1 MRADYAAGVS
11 VRLQLLGRP
20 AFDGQPLPPG
30 RGTELIAALV
40 GAGDRGLSDSV
51 LIDTLWGGQ
60 LPEHPRKSL
69 QILVSRVRSQV
80 GDIVVRSGPGYRCGL
95 APDEIDVPAATAAA
109 HAATS
114 ALGAG
119 DPATAATHA
128 RRVLEFWQ
136 HADTSGA
143 GEGVL
148 ADLINDHVTD
158 HQRAQRVLGIAAAR
172 LGDHTAAAPALAA
185 AAGTDPWDQ
194 EVRVEIIRGIAAGAG
209 TAAALDHLE
218 EFRRKLRDELGL
230 DPDAALTLLQA
241 TLLRADQ
248 PTTRTGVRH
257 PTSELLGRDDDVR
270 ELLALLGHRRLV
282 SVVGPGGLGKTTL
295 AHLVGSAV
303 DAATVVFV
311 PLAGVSGPAATITEI
326 STVLGVWE
334 SRPAQLARPRAGPQ
348 GSIPRAVAALGPNAV
363 LILDNS
369 EHLLDDVAATVTD
382 LLAASA
388 DLRILVTSR
397 APLQLPGEAVHLLPE
412 LDQVTSVELF
422 TRRAV
427 DAGHPVLDWT
437 DTEHAAVNRLCAR
450 LDGLP
455 LAIELAAARTRVL
468 SVTQID
474 RRLDDRFALLRGGSR
489 TAPERHRTLE
499 AVIDWS
505 WQLLDRPQREA
516 LRILSGFADGVG
528 LDAAETVLADLLPDS
543 SALDLIEQLVA
554 QSMVVGP
561 GRREVSR
568 LRILET
574 VREFASGRADGFP
587 LVEIR
592 AAIVRWAAGGSDRAP
607 QLYGPEPF
615 AVIDWVREEQDNLIA
630 TLRWA
635 IEADDAPSVHR
646 IFLALSSLWLIESA
660 YTRAGSFTEPVFA
673 VVQRVLPD
681 PRRTGVEDERRLRAV
696 LMMIAL
702 SSMLSTTRTGVRAIV
717 ALRRRPT
724 PEITD
729 QLDALTVVLARSREF
744 RFFEGTEA
752 DLVLADHNAFVIA
765 AAGLL
770 AGQWWE
776 NIGDAQRTLQ
786 VTELAVR
793 VMPPQASPWFTAMA
807 RARLGEVLMQTG
819 RFQEASLHLRD
830 AQPMLARIG
839 AWGDVWQ
846 AKFGIA
852 LGHLHA
858 GELELAQA
866 VMAGETTNLTDELG
880 ALQPL
885 VTATR
890 AELLL
895 AGGDVS
901 GGLEQWRQS
910 TREALVREDQRGAPG
925 LEPWTLSMDALCVIA
940 HLRHDARELVAAQA
954 ELLGHKLF
962 RVIAQPG
969 IAGSAPPFGGLDIP
983 VAGAVTRAVGLWLL
997 ALEPERAVRLLA
1009 VAERLSPS
1017 RTWPQLSADRAEL
1030 DARATAGVL
1039 FDDARRE
1046 YAGLTPNQAVEVL
1059 RAMLPAR
1066 WEHAG
1071 SIEEHPGRPSA
1082 DRPASDQS

>member
-1 MRADYAAGVS
+1 MS

-30 RGTELIAALV
+30 RGTELIAALID
-40 GAGDRGLSDSV
+40 AGDRGLSDSA
-51 LIDTLWGGQ
+51 LIDLLWGDE

-95 APDEIDVPAATAAA
+95 PPDEIDVPAATAAA
-109 HAATS
+109 HSATS
-114 ALGAG
+114 ALRAG
-119 DPATAATHA
+119 DPATAVTHA
-128 RRVLEFWQ
+128 RRVLELWRQ
-136 HADTSGA
+136 ADTSGA

-148 ADLINDHVTD
+148 ADLVTDRVID
-158 HQRAQRVLGIAAAR
+158 HQRAQRVLGIATAR

-185 AAGTDPWDQ
+185 AAATDPWDQ

-218 EFRRKLRDELGL
+218 EFRRKLREELGL
-230 DPDAALTLLQA
+230 DPDAALSLLQT

-257 PTSELLGRDDDVR
+257 PTSGLLGRDDDVR

-303 DAATVVFV
+303 DASTVVFV

-334 SRPAQLARPRAGPQ
+334 ARPAQLSGLRAGPQ
-348 GSIPRAVAALGPNAV
+348 GAVPRAVAALGPSAV
-363 LILDNS
+363 LILDNC
-369 EHLLDDVAATVTD
+369 EHLLDDAAATVTD

-397 APLQLPGEAVHLLPE
+397 APLQLPGETVHLLPE
-412 LDQVTSVELF
+412 LDRATSVELF

-437 DTEHAAVNRLCAR
+437 ELEHAAVHRLCAR

-468 SVTQID
+468 SVEQID
-474 RRLDDRFALLRGGSR
+474 RRLDDRFTLLRGGSR

-505 WQLLDRPQREA
+505 WQLLDSHQQQA
-516 LRILSGFADGVG
+516 VRILSGFADGIG
-528 LDAAETVLADLLPDS
+528 LEAAEAVLRDLLPDS
-543 SALDLIEQLVA
+543 DSLDLIEQLVA

-561 GRREVSR
+561 GRRESSR

-574 VREFASGRADGFP
+574 VREFALSRTETLP
-587 LVEIR
+587 LVDVR
-592 AAIVRWAAGGSDRAP
+592 AAIVRWAATGCDRAA

-615 AVIDWVREEQDNLIA
+615 VIIDWVREEQDNLVA
-630 TLRWA
+630 ALRWA
-635 IEADDAPSVHR
+635 VEADDVGAVQR

-660 YTRAGSFTEPVFA
+660 YTRAGSFTDPVFE
-673 VVQRVLPD
+673 VVRRALPD
-681 PRRTGVEDERRLRAV
+681 LRDLDDEDERRLRAV
-696 LMMIAL
+696 LMMVAL
-702 SSMLSTTRTGVRAIV
+702 SSMLSPGRTGVRATV
-717 ALRRRPT
+717 ALRRRPA
-724 PEITD
+724 PAVAD
-729 QLDALTVVLARSREF
+729 QLDALSIVLARSGEF
-744 RFFEGTEA
+744 RRFEGTEA
-752 DLVLADHNAFVIA
+752 DLALAGGNPYVVTA
-765 AAGLL
+765 AALL

-776 NIGDAQRTLQ
+776 NLGDLQRTLQ
-786 VTELAVR
+786 VSELAVR
-793 VMPPQASPWFTAMA
+793 IMPQNASPWLAAMA

-819 RFQEASLHLRD
+819 RFTEAALHLRQ
-830 AQPMLARIG
+830 ARPVLARIG

-846 AKFGIA
+846 STFGIA

-866 VMAGETTNLTDELG
+866 VMFDETAHLGDELG
-880 ALQPL
+880 VLQPL

-895 AGGDVS
+895 AQGDVA
-901 GGLEQWRQS
+901 GGLAQWRLS
-910 TREALVREDQRGAPG
+910 THEALVREDQIGESG
-925 LEPWTLSMDALCVIA
+925 LEPWTLSMEALCVIA
-940 HLRHDARELVAAQA
+940 HLRHDARSDITALADELC
-954 ELLGHKLF
+954 HKLF
-962 RVIAQPG
+962 RIIDQPPKVG
-969 IAGSAPPFGGLDIP
+969 AAPLFGGLDIP
-983 VAGAVTRAVGLWLL
+983 VTGAVTRAVGLWLL
-997 ALEPERAVRLLA
+997 PLDPDRAVRLLA
-1009 VAERLSPS
+1009 LAERLSPS
-1017 RTWPQLSADRAEL
+1017 RTWPQLSPERAEQ
-1030 DARATAGVL
+1030 DARATADAL
-1039 FDDARRE
+1039 FDEARRASADFSPE
-1046 YAGLTPNQAVEVL
+1046 QAVEAV
-1059 RAMLPAR
+1059 RAMLPAD
-1066 WEHAG
+1066 WAPAG
-1071 SIEEHPGRPSA
+1071 SIVTEPANTSA
-1082 DRPASDQS
+1082 AQDVRQS

>member
-1 MRADYAAGVS
+1 MS

-40 GAGDRGLSDSV
+40 GAGDRGLSDSA
-51 LIDTLWGGQ
+51 LIDTLWGDE

-109 HAATS
+109 HSATS
-114 ALGAG
+114 ALSAG
-119 DPATAATHA
+119 DPAAAVTHA
-128 RRVLEFWQ
+128 RRVLELWQ

-143 GEGVL
+143 GAGVL
-148 ADLINDHVTD
+148 ADLIIDRVID
-158 HQRAQRVLGIAAAR
+158 HQRAQRILGIATAR
-172 LGDHTAAAPALAA
+172 LGDHAAAAPALAA

-230 DPDAALTLLQA
+230 DPDASLTLLQT

-257 PTSELLGRDDDVR
+257 PTSGLLGRDDDVR
-270 ELLALLGHRRLV
+270 ELLSLLGRRRLV

-303 DAATVVFV
+303 DASTVVFV
-311 PLAGVSGPAATITEI
+311 PLAGISGPAATITEI

-334 SRPAQLARPRAGPQ
+334 ARPAQLARLRAGQQ
-348 GSIPRAVAALGPNAV
+348 GSIPGAVAALGQGAV
-363 LILDNS
+363 LILDNC
-369 EHLLDDVAATVTD
+369 EHLLDDAAATVTD

-412 LDQVTSVELF
+412 LDRATSVELF

-437 DTEHAAVNRLCAR
+437 DLEHAAVDRLCAR

-468 SVTQID
+468 SVVQID

-505 WQLLDRPQREA
+505 WQLLDGPQREA

-528 LDAAETVLADLLPDS
+528 LDAAESVLADLLPESDT
-543 SALDLIEQLVA
+543 LDVIEQLVA

-568 LRILET
+568 LRVLET
-574 VREFASGRADGFP
+574 VREFALGRMDGLP

-592 AAIVRWAAGGSDRAP
+592 AAIVRWAAAGCDRAAE
-607 QLYGPEPF
+607 LYGPEPF
-615 AVIDWVREEQDNLIA
+615 AIIDWVREEQDNLVA
-630 TLRWA
+630 ALRWA
-635 IEADDAPSVHR
+635 VEADDVAAVQR
-646 IFLALSSLWLIESA
+646 IFLVLSSLWLIESA
-660 YTRAGSFTEPVFA
+660 YTRAGSFTDPVFE
-673 VVQRVLPD
+673 VVRRALPD
-681 PRRTGVEDERRLRAV
+681 LRDLDDEDERRLRAV

-702 SSMLSTTRTGVRAIV
+702 SSMLSPGRTGVRATV
-717 ALRRRPT
+717 ALRRRPA
-724 PEITD
+724 PAVAD
-729 QLDALTVVLARSREF
+729 QLDALTIVLARSGEF
-744 RFFEGTEA
+744 RRFEGTEA
-752 DLVLADHNAFVIA
+752 DLALAGGNPYVVTA
-765 AAGLL
+765 AALL

-776 NIGDAQRTLQ
+776 NLGDIQRTLQ
-786 VTELAVR
+786 VTELSVR
-793 VMPPQASPWFTAMA
+793 VIPRDASPWLAAMA

-830 AQPMLARIG
+830 VQPMLARIG

-866 VMAGETTNLTDELG
+866 VMAGEATNLTDELG

-895 AGGDVS
+895 AGGDLS
-901 GGLEQWRQS
+901 GGLEQWRQA
-910 TREALVREDQRGAPG
+910 TREALVREDQMGESG
-925 LEPWTLSMDALCVIA
+925 LEPWTLSMEALCVIA
-940 HLRHDARELVAAQA
+940 HVRHDARSEITEQA
-954 ELLGHKLF
+954 DQLCHKLF
-962 RVIAQPG
+962 RIIDQPPKVG
-969 IAGSAPPFGGLDIP
+969 AAPLFGGLDIP
-983 VAGAVTRAVGLWLL
+983 VTGAVTRAVGLWLL
-997 ALEPERAVRLLA
+997 PLDPDRAVQLLA
-1009 VAERLSPS
+1009 LAERLSPS
-1017 RTWPQLSADRAEL
+1017 RTWPQLSPERAEQ
-1030 DARATAGVL
+1030 DARATAGAL
-1039 FDDARRE
+1039 FDEARRASADFSPE
-1046 YAGLTPNQAVEVL
+1046 QAVQAV
-1059 RAMLPAR
+1059 RTMLPAQWR
-1066 WEHAG
+1066 RAG
-1071 SIEEHPGRPSA
+1071 SIAEAAESSGG
-1082 DRPASDQS
+1082 